1 MTINTQLCTRFITC
15 ESVIKPC
22 DQYSVTGFSSTSH
35 TGSYKQHEPVNKVYK
50 RGWASVTL
58 PTKLG
63 SADSG
68 SMGSPHC
75 GGLPARLHKRAI
87 PIPHATT
94 NTNHNRECNSHNSR
108 GCRVGV
114 QRGNCGDSALPRQL
128 CVPNIP
134 GGKERWRSEAGD
146 QLKGPQSV
154 CGARALQDG
163 GPPLTP
169 RPPPA
174 KGLDGKVRPEGC
186 IPPGPNP
193 PEPSA
198 PSHLS
203 LGGEILQIHLPTIRP
218 VICTE
223 GIYKV
228 NETSGRISKAG
239 GLSSN
244 NIFGRSAG
252 STSGQA
258 TVTTDN
264 SIDLQAFR
272 MSGPTSQSQ
281 KVYTRPVSEDGISW
295 LRDTLSDN
303 DAIDSSRENEEDST
317 RCSQTNDQTISVS
330 KRGSSVCGQSNSYHA
345 GPPNSSPP
353 LQSTAIP
360 DELCALRGSGTGD
373 GNQQIQH
380 GSAIRSDEQVRP
392 IMVDILGQEFPVN
405 PNCPSTSFSVNRVR
419 CIQQGLGC
427 CAKCP
432 DPNWGYLVSAG
443 TGAPHQLPGAISSI
457 PSLASVRENLGKH
470 GGTLPLGQCDGS
482 NIHKS
487 EGRHSLQTVVP
498 TSNHNLE
505 LVCCKEHLAHGG
517 TSAGA
522 SQYNSRPG
530 VTLSPRSLRLDAQS
544 RHFSEDPGID
554 RATGSGFVCL
564 PPDQT
569 TSPILQL
576 ETRPG
581 SHSDRCIPP
590 GLVTTAGLCQPTLVF
605 NSSLPLQSE
614 KGISTGSVD
623 HSLLEHSIVVSN
635 SVGTAG
641 ELPSISTIPARPGSD
656 ANRPGVSNETGS
668 APADHLAYLRQSYTS
683 QGFSSEASN
692 LMLASW
698 RDKTNSNYGSSFAKW
713 ASWCHQRGRNPL
725 LGPIADVINFL
736 ADLSSQ
742 GYQYQS
748 LNCYRSPISSV
759 HEAVDGVSV
768 GTHVTETMT
777 IYNLVCNIVVM

>member
-1 MTINTQLCTRFITC
+1 MNLLIKCTSVAGRVSHFLPNWEVLTQDQWVLHTVAGYQLDLISAPYQSHMPQQIQTTTENATYITA
-15 ESVIKPC
+15 EVAELVSK
-22 DQYSVTGFSSTSH
+22 G
-35 TGSYKQHEPVNKVYK
+35 
-50 RGWASVTL
+50 
-58 PTKLG
+58 
-63 SADSG
+63 
-68 SMGSPHC
+68 
-75 GGLPARLHKRAI
+75 
-87 PIPHATT
+87 
-94 NTNHNRECNSHNSR
+94 
-108 GCRVGV
+108 
-114 QRGNCGDSALPRQL
+114 GNCGDSALPRQL

-174 KGLDGKVRPEGC
+174 KGLDGKLRPEGC

-228 NETSGRISKAG
+228 KETSGRISKAG

-258 TVTTDN
+258 PVTTDN

-303 DAIDSSRENEEDST
+303 DVIDSSRENEEDST
-317 RCSQTNDQTISVS
+317 RCSQTNDQTS

-380 GSAIRSDEQVRP
+380 GSAIRSDKEVRP

-405 PNCPSTSFSVNRVR
+405 PNCPSTSFSVNRV
-419 CIQQGLGC
+419 
-427 CAKCP
+427 
-432 DPNWGYLVSAG
+432 
-443 TGAPHQLPGAISSI
+443 
-457 PSLASVRENLGKH
+457 
-470 GGTLPLGQCDGS
+470 
-482 NIHKS
+482 
-487 EGRHSLQTVVP
+487 
-498 TSNHNLE
+498 
-505 LVCCKEHLAHGG
+505 
-517 TSAGA
+517 
-522 SQYNSRPG
+522 
-530 VTLSPRSLRLDAQS
+530 
-544 RHFSEDPGID
+544 
-554 RATGSGFVCL
+554 
-564 PPDQT
+564 
-569 TSPILQL
+569 
-576 ETRPG
+576 
-581 SHSDRCIPP
+581 
-590 GLVTTAGLCQPTLVF
+590 
-605 NSSLPLQSE
+605 
-614 KGISTGSVD
+614 
-623 HSLLEHSIVVSN
+623 SLLIYVCYCRHIVQAAEYHHVY
-635 SVGTAG
+635 
-641 ELPSISTIPARPGSD
+641 PSFP
-656 ANRPGVSNETGS
+656 EC
-668 APADHLAYLRQSYTS
+668 L
-683 QGFSSEASN
+683 QG
-692 LMLASW
+692 
-698 RDKTNSNYGSSFAKW
+698 
-713 ASWCHQRGRNPL
+713 
-725 LGPIADVINFL
+725 
-736 ADLSSQ
+736 
-742 GYQYQS
+742 
-748 LNCYRSPISSV
+748 
-759 HEAVDGVSV
+759 
-768 GTHVTETMT
+768 
-777 IYNLVCNIVVM
+777 